1 MQMKMTENSFP
12 GPMSMIQIDGQK
24 IKFLRE
30 QQGLTQLYL
39 ATAVDV
45 TTDTISRWEN
55 KRYPSIKKEN
65 GIRLAEALNV
75 ELEELLEKKEDAP
88 SEIKEQVVEPAQT
101 TAGSSARPFKKI
113 WPVLLLSGT
122 LFGVILAFMFFSF
135 KAGRVQVFSAVRIA
149 PNHCIAGQPFPV
161 TIELSGEADKKMAFI
176 LKENIPSQAK
186 ILLTSPAPR
195 QKRADEAFLKWITK
209 VMVPTSFSYVM
220 QLGNTTEG
228 SSFELS
234 GTIATAGGEDLP
246 ITGSRKIAIGLHHWA
261 DMDADN
267 LISDKEI
274 LIVYDKYAG
283 IQGLEDEIDLI
294 EEIWLGYGYRWNV
307 ASQQYDIVE

>member
-1 MQMKMTENSFP
+1 MT
-12 GPMSMIQIDGQK
+12 MIQIDGQK
-24 IKFLRE
+24 IKILRE

-75 ELEELLEKKEDAP
+75 ELEELLEVKKEVAP
-88 SEIKEQVVEPAQT
+88 EIKEQIVEPAQAA
-101 TAGSSARPFKKI
+101 AGSSARPLKKI
-113 WPVLLLSGT
+113 WPILLLSGT
-122 LFGVILAFMFFSF
+122 LFGVILAFMFFSLQSE
-135 KAGRVQVFSAVRIA
+135 KPQVFSAVRIA
-149 PNHCIAGQPFPV
+149 PNHCIVGQPFPV
-161 TIELSGEADKKMAFI
+161 TIEISGEADKKIAFI

-186 ILLTSPAPR
+186 ILLTSPTPR
-195 QKRADEAFLKWITK
+195 QKRADTAFLKWITK
-209 VMVPTSFSYVM
+209 VKVPASFSYVM
-220 QLGNTTEG
+220 QLGDTG
-228 SSFELS
+228 KGSFELS

-246 ITGSRKIAIGLHHWA
+246 ITGNTRMGIGLYHWA
-261 DMDADN
+261 DANADN
-267 LISDKEI
+267 TVSDKEI

-294 EEIWLGYGYRWNV
+294 EEIWLGDGYRWNT